1 MRAKCP
7 GLLGLPICSEVPVTK
22 IRVFLVGMMVAGST
36 LFVSATPAAA
46 GSCPYG
52 KAGCAV
58 YYTACQV
65 LYDAGLL
72 HCID

>member
-1 MRAKCP
+1 MP
-7 GLLGLPICSEVPVTK
+7 GFARFAYCSEVPVTK
-22 IRVFLVGMMVAGST
+22 IRVFLVGLMVAGST
-36 LFVSATPAAA
+36 LFVSASPAAA
-46 GSCPYG
+46 ASCPYG